1 VAQNYAGW
9 LAMVEIPIT
18 SLAPH
23 FSQEHVIFGC
33 HYMLEFEW
41 IEREHYW
48 VLHLYDASGGPIALG
63 LKIKL
68 DGPIFEDRAT
78 KLVLLLLPKHPQ
90 AQLNLGSFHID
101 FILVAYEAV

>member
-1 VAQNYAGW
+1 
-9 LAMVEIPIT
+9 MVEIPLT
-18 SLAPH
+18 SSAPH
-23 FSQEHVIFGC
+23 FSQEHQLFGRL
-33 HYMLEFEW
+33 YTLEFEW

-48 VLHLYDASGGPIALG
+48 VLHLYDASGSPIALG

-90 AQLNLGSFHID
+90 AQLTLSSFHKD
-101 FILVAYEAV
+101 FMLVACEAV